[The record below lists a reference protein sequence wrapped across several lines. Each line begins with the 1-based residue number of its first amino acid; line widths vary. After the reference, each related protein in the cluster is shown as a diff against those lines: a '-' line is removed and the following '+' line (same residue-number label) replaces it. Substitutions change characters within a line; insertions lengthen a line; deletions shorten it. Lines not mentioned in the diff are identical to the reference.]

1 MKIRRII
8 LEGVNNFERF
18 DYTFE
23 YDWTDEVPDSLL
35 LLGPNGSGKTT
46 LLNVMAGLWELFK
59 QWIEGSAERLDRRLQ
74 DWSSHLSLFTIASLE
89 EWKLLAVE
97 IIELA
102 EEPLWVFHTSLD
114 PADCDQLTWIVGRQ
128 ETHRI
133 GTVLNRAERSLLL
146 LPKYYP
152 PGHTSPLSAHDPSA
166 MWNWADEWRRSLAE
180 NILGKRKDLP
190 NIVFIESEDRKVPGI
205 EEPFQVIREPQEFR
219 WLARYEST
227 ERRKGSLENY
237 LYNLSAVDKPTLD
250 QILAKV
256 NAFLIDKRIVG
267 FDKRTSALM
276 VEVNGGE
283 RHTIDLLSSG
293 EKQVLMLITFI
304 TRWLRPGGIVL
315 IDEPDLHLH
324 ISWINALVSLLRRMV
339 AEQDGQLI
347 IASHES
353 SLWERFTQSHQV
365 PLGIQTEIQR

>member
-46 LLNVMAGLWELFK
+46 LLNVIAGLWELFE
-59 QWIEGSAERLDRRLQ
+59 QWIESPPDSKFIPNLTTSIPSTCQWATMELVGLKDDRSLWVFYAERLDQREPSITNWSDVWADVQREDYRVGVGWAHDQGFYRLY
-74 DWSSHLSLFTIASLE
+74 F
-89 EWKLLAVE
+89 
-97 IIELA
+97 
-102 EEPLWVFHTSLD
+102 
-114 PADCDQLTWIVGRQ
+114 
-128 ETHRI
+128 
-133 GTVLNRAERSLLL
+133 
-146 LPKYYP
+146 P
-152 PGHTSPLSAHDPSA
+152 PGALYPATSDAEDGPW
-166 MWNWADEWRRSLAE
+166 WNWIDEWRQSHAE
-180 NILGKRKDLP
+180 NVLGKRHDLP
-190 NIVFIESEDRKVPGI
+190 NIVFIESEDRKVPRI
-205 EEPFQVIREPQEFR
+205 AESFEVIREQIQEFL
-219 WLARYEST
+219 WLARYKPT

-250 QILAKV
+250 QILDKV

-267 FDKRTSALM
+267 FDKWTSALM

-365 PLGIQTEIQR
+365 PLGVQTEIQR